1 MIRALSALAA
11 LFLIPTLAQ
20 AQSIATEDC
29 GALGAANLIAE
40 PWEEN
45 SLGRGDGQVRIYKA
59 WDFNA
64 SEGQGSVLIL
74 TRLNTGSDGPPRL
87 CEILLRTGTIHMDRA
102 EGYDDRDSVVF
113 FVPYADWDH
122 ETGAEL
128 EEQTLGFRVDLSTGE
143 LRAM

>member
-1 MIRALSALAA
+1 MIRLISALIA
-11 LFLIPTLAQ
+11 LFLVPTLTH
-20 AQSIATEDC
+20 AQSIATEEC

-64 SEGQGSVLIL
+64 PEGQGSVLIL

-87 CEILLRTGTIHMDRA
+87 CEILLRTGTTFMDRA

-113 FVPYADWDH
+113 FVPYAEWDH
-122 ETGAEL
+122 STGAEL
-128 EEQTLGFRVDLSTGE
+128 EEQSLGFRVDLTTGE
-143 LRAM
+143 LTAM